1 MQAFQDRRVWWMALA
16 LGGLMLSSVPA
27 QAQPAKPA
35 SAAVA
40 SSGEKSTGLTRTPPE
55 QLAKLDKRQQA
66 FSAGAK
72 GPGLPDKVDL
82 SPNMPPPGDQGAQA
96 SCTAWAVG

>member
-72 GPGLPDKVDL
+72 GPGLPARVDL
-82 SPNMPPPGDQGAQA
+82 SKDMPPPGDQGAHA
-96 SCTAWAVG
+96 EPESNRR